1 MWLKISP
8 CFVPIITD
16 PYTCSFLRY
25 SYTWSSNFAH
35 PRILT
40 TELRHFQCLWV
51 YVNSWVTSI
60 CIQRRLLEALP
71 QTLSTVRISL
81 HYLSCTLQKWPLVT
95 VASWYNFLLDLH
107 ERLINLCT
115 NLNFFL
121 LYQLVIRHSHEA
133 IDELCQGRG
142 IDAVMQQ
149 RWVSRGTW
157 PCIHSANLCPS
168 TFLKLITDV
177 PLPFYS
183 EMMLS
188 LPDLGESKSTRS

>member
-8 CFVPIITD
+8 CFVPTPTG
-16 PYTCSFLRY
+16 PYTCFFLRY

-40 TELRHFQCLWV
+40 SELRHFQCLWV
-51 YVNSWVTSI
+51 YANFWVTSI
-60 CIQRRLLEALP
+60 CVRRRLLEALP

-121 LYQLVIRHSHEA
+121 LYQLVIRNSHEA

-142 IDAVMQQ
+142 IDAVMQ
-149 RWVSRGTW
+149 
-157 PCIHSANLCPS
+157 
-168 TFLKLITDV
+168 
-177 PLPFYS
+177 
-183 EMMLS
+183 
-188 LPDLGESKSTRS
+188 